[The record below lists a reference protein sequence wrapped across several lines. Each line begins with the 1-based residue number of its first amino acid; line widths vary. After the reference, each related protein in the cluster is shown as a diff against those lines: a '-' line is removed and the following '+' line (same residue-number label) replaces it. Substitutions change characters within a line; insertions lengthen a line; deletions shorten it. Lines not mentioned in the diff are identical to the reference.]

1 MGNNKDSII
10 ISLLK
15 SISKCLDTFIIPGQ
29 GGGSSE
35 GNSLMGETFTTNT
48 PVGGIVSNTTINANE
63 TIQSIIKRMLLTL
76 KKAVA
81 YSPTCAIK
89 QSGGIVEYGTKIKTI
104 FDVTYT
110 DGSFD
115 EYVNNSINNID
126 AECDYTGTS
135 WYKKSGSSEYTSYS
149 NDSESEFTVNSV
161 TTIKAVVSYDSS
173 TAKPKNSD
181 GKVTE
186 SIPAGTAEATC
197 TYTPK
202 YYYFYG
208 SADTV
213 PTDVR
218 ATATKSFTAPKSI
231 DMTGTKMYLYV
242 QKDLTQ
248 PKLFGAKLEDYSI
261 VEETADNTNA
271 TGQALKKEVK
281 VKNAAGVDVNYY
293 RYLIQST
300 NAGGVTI
307 NITY

>member
-1 MGNNKDSII
+1 MSNNKDTII

-29 GGGSSE
+29 GGGGSE
-35 GNSLMGETFTTNT
+35 GNSFMGETFTTNT
-48 PVGGIVSNTTINANE
+48 PVGGINSDTVIRANE
-63 TIQSIIKRMLLTL
+63 TVQSVIKRMLLTL
-76 KKAVA
+76 KKAIA
-81 YSPTCAIK
+81 YSPTCTINQA
-89 QSGGIVEYGTKIKTI
+89 SETVEYGATIKKD
-104 FDVTYT
+104 FDVTYK

-115 EYVNNSINNID
+115 EYDGNTINTIS
-126 AECDYTGTS
+126 AGCVSTGTS
-135 WYKKSGSSEYTSYS
+135 WYKKSGSSGYTSYS
-149 NDSESEFTVNSV
+149 NGSDFTVNSV
-161 TTIKAVVSYDSS
+161 TTIKAVVSYNGS
-173 TAKPKNSD
+173 TAQPKNSD
-181 GKVTE
+181 GSVTE
-186 SIPAGTAEATC
+186 SIPYGTAEDTC

-208 SADTV
+208 SANAV
-213 PTDVR
+213 PTDAR
-218 ATATKSFTAPKSI
+218 TASKSFTAPKSI

-248 PKLFGAKLEDYSI
+248 PKLFGTKLEDYSI

-271 TGQALKKEVK
+271 TGQVLKKEVK

>member
-15 SISKCLDTFIIPGQ
+15 SISKCLDTFSIPNQ
-29 GGGSSE
+29 GTGGSSGE
-35 GNSLMGETFTTNT
+35 SNSLMGETFTTNT
-48 PVGGIVSNTTINANE
+48 PVGGISSNTTINANE

-81 YSPTCAIK
+81 YLPTCAIK
-89 QSGGIVEYGTKIKTI
+89 QSGGIVEYGATINTI

-115 EYVNNSINNID
+115 EYDNNNINNID
-126 AECDYTGTS
+126 AGCIQTGTS
-135 WYKKSGSSEYTSYS
+135 WQKKSGSSGYTSYS
-149 NDSESEFTVNSV
+149 NGSEFTVNNV
-161 TTIKAVVSYDSS
+161 TTIKAVVSYNGS
-173 TAKPKNSD
+173 TAQPKNSD
-181 GKVTE
+181 GSVTE

-208 SADTV
+208 SADIV

-218 ATATKSFTAPKSI
+218 TATKSFTAPKSI

-248 PKLFGAKLEDYSI
+248 PKIFGTKLEDYPI
-261 VEETADNTNA
+261 VDETADNTNA
-271 TGQALKKEVK
+271 TGQVLKKIVS
-281 VKNAAGVDVNYY
+281 VKNAANVDVNYY